1 MPDTATPRIF
11 IDADA
16 CPVKEEIYR
25 VAGRLAVPVT
35 VVAAGF
41 IRVPQDPSITRIA
54 AGDKPDA
61 ADDWIVANLT
71 PGDIVVTADIPLA
84 DRALKAGGAVLT
96 PAGRALDDDSIGMA
110 LATRNLLHDL
120 RSAGET
126 TRGNAAFS
134 PRDRS
139 NFLAALDRLVRRAR
153 RAQDVKQG

>member
-1 MPDTATPRIF
+1 MIEPTTPRIF

-25 VAGRLAVPVT
+25 VAARLGVGVT

-41 IRVPQDPSITRIA
+41 IRVPQDPAISRIA

-61 ADDWIVANLT
+61 ADDWIIENLK
-71 PGDIVVTADIPLA
+71 PGDIIVTADIPLA
-84 DRALKAGGAVLT
+84 DRGVKAGAEVLT
-96 PAGRALDDDSIGMA
+96 PTGRVFNEDTIGMA

-126 TRGNAAFS
+126 TRGNPPFS
-134 PRDRS
+134 ARDRS
-139 NFLAALDRLVRRAR
+139 TFLAALDRIVRRAL
-153 RAQDVKQG
+153 RAQG